1 MRAIDVATKFE
12 NLKHDFSR
20 AIWNK
25 QALVNFFKIALA
37 LRDRAILLVFKKN
50 YSCLFIPN
58 CTRNHVITYTNI
70 SIRNEQQPVPLEL
83 SDQGYCYFSW
93 MK

>member
-37 LRDRAILLVFKKN
+37 LRDRAI
-50 YSCLFIPN
+50 C
-58 CTRNHVITYTNI
+58 
-70 SIRNEQQPVPLEL
+70 
-83 SDQGYCYFSW
+83 
-93 MK
+93 